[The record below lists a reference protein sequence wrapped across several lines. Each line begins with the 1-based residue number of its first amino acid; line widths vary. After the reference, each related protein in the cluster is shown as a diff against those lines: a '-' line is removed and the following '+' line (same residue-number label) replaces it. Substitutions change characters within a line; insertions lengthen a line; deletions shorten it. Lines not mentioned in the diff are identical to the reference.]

1 MPSFDVNG
9 FVNAVSTGASKLAA
23 TLFKNYVS
31 QAKAD
36 TENFIQASK
45 DGIARAALLYEDKK
59 IDQQDL
65 EDLIQGKKDL
75 AKMHALKQ
83 AGLASAAI
91 DTFVNGVIQI
101 MIDAA
106 FAALKI

>member
-1 MPSFDVNG
+1 MATFNINSFVDAVAT
-9 FVNAVSTGASKLAA
+9 NASALAS
-23 TLFKNYVS
+23 TLFKNYAN
-31 QAKAD
+31 QAEAD
-36 TENFIQASK
+36 TQRFLQASK
-45 DGIARAALLYEDKK
+45 DGIARAALLYQEGK

-75 AKMHALKQ
+75 AAMHALKQ

-91 DTFVNGVIQI
+91 DTFVNGVVQI
-101 MIDAA
+101 MINAA